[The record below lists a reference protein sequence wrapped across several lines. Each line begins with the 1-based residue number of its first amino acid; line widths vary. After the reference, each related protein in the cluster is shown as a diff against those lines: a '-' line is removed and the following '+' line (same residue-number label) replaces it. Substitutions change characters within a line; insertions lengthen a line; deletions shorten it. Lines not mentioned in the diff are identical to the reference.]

1 MKIEINKK
9 ITVKKAAK
17 ERLNRLSRSLAAFV
31 LLFSLI
37 FSPFNSAFSFAED
50 NESSGFLNF
59 KTGLNATAFFVFKTI
74 NSWFQI
80 SDSDSEQK
88 KSQTEGSF
96 LQSQTETIAEGGR
109 ATPALPLAPAD
120 SSAAETQI
128 SAGQKLI
135 KKIAQLSPP
144 AILPQALSVQSAG
157 ISQEELARELNI
169 LENSL
174 KAEIYRMASQLAP
187 AAPAAQTPASN
198 FQAIALSQRIDN
210 LDQVTIS
217 NATISK
223 STFSGS
229 TGTITDLTATD
240 LTATDFTTANLSA
253 SNNSYFTALSQGSI
267 PFIGASGLLLQ
278 DNTNLFWDDTN
289 NRLGLGTI
297 TPNYTLDVSGDIRTS
312 ATLYA
317 STTEITNLTI
327 TTASST
333 QLTVSDKS
341 WLGTVLG
348 GTWQGTSI
356 TDTYID
362 DDITLTNITQI
373 TNRAISDTSG
383 TLLVGRGGTG
393 LTTATA
399 GYALIGLDA
408 DTLQATSSIFIK
420 PDGNVGIGAIAPT
433 STLQVSGGDVHFQA
447 ANGAPGLFYDY
458 ANNRMGLGTTTPAQ
472 DLSVDGNIYITGAL
486 GVGVATTTAG
496 TIETSGDVVIGGNLQ
511 VGGNATIIGDT
522 SSDTL
527 VINSTI
533 KSNLIPDQN
542 ATRDLGSTAYYWDDV
557 YADKLVANN
566 ISAASTTIA
575 GTQSES
581 FTINS
586 NNSSSDAE
594 DMDIIFFRGTVVP
607 NALIAWKSDV
617 EKFDFNQPVFIQ
629 NDSSTTTVITLDIKG
644 AAGQTADLFRVI
656 SDSGDSYLTISATG
670 KSTMTNASTTQLTV
684 SDKSWLGTVLGG
696 TWQGTIIG
704 DDYITKTGD
713 WSGTVSGSYTGF
725 GNDFYTYF
733 NATSTNALAEG
744 ASNLYWTQNRWDQA
758 MTATTTLPTITTL
771 LNLTNAST
779 TQLTVSDKS
788 WIGTVLGGTW
798 QGTSITDTYID
809 DDITLTNITQIT
821 SRAISDTSGTLLVGR
836 GGTGLT
842 TLTSGSIL
850 YADGDDNL
858 TALASSTDGYVL
870 VLDANG
876 RPSWND
882 FTGTGKV
889 VYDTSPT
896 FTTGIT
902 VPADSISHTELSEG
916 DAFTWTGSHS
926 FSGAG
931 DIDLPA
937 DSVDAGDVNFNYA
950 ASGSEG
956 GSATSGDSAS
966 AFFSTGTIEHEY
978 GGLQADVG
986 SYAGLLSITGGA
998 TAQVDSVSELN
1009 ALLLGESV
1017 ASTTNVWAD
1026 AYISSASTWNA
1037 KWDALSD
1044 ISLAHKSIFVGDSSG
1059 HPVATS
1065 TITVLDSGFVG
1076 IGTTVIGTPNQ
1087 LWSSGTPIVEIGGVT
1102 SNMYSL
1108 LNLAGKDND
1117 DGANVAVITFNNM
1130 ENSDASDAT
1139 SQNLAAIYAQ
1149 TETSDSNAGD
1159 DSGGHLV
1166 FLTKPEAGTAAER
1179 MRIDSDG
1186 NIGIGTTTPTALT
1199 HILQTGATDAFRVD
1213 DELADTSPFVIDD
1226 DGNVGIGTDSPTSK
1240 LHLPSENDET
1250 TPTLSFGDGDS
1261 GFYERNDD
1269 ELAVSLGGVGK
1280 FYFGSSWVRYLGN
1293 GWLLKNSNTSSTNPA
1308 FSFEGDVDTG
1318 IGRAGANELS
1328 LITGATE
1335 RIRIDNSGNV
1345 GIGTTTPQAALD
1357 IQKPATGDYLNISN
1371 DLHGD
1376 IVTVNSSGNLGIGTT
1391 APTAKLDIDGT
1402 SKFGGIINTGG
1413 NWISG
1418 DGGAEGI
1425 SVDSDGKVGIGTTE
1439 PEAKLHMKS
1448 ASAVIAKFEGTGSN
1462 DAFLSF
1468 DVPATRNALME
1479 FKENDVGKWYIGNVA
1494 ANDRFEFHNG
1504 TSEVFSILS
1513 SGNVGI
1519 GTTAPIGKLDV
1530 RGGTVLSNE
1539 PSSARW
1545 FFGTKGSSFSD
1556 GHFVVVDES
1565 TTQGGTN
1572 QIFRLHQEYASAGHL
1587 LTVTSGNTISSP
1599 TNTVLD
1605 VLANGNIGIGTTTP
1619 QAALDIQKP
1628 ATGDY
1633 FNISNDL
1640 HGDIV
1645 TITDAGNIGIGT
1657 TAPSTPLHIAS
1668 DFTGQTANSQFY
1680 ITGATDSNLQLRLGY
1695 QTDDDYGFIQAI
1707 HNTVLAKPLALQ
1719 PSGGNIGIGTTT
1731 PGAALDVQKPA
1742 SGDYFNISNDLHGD
1756 IVTITDAGNVG
1767 IGTTSPSEKLHVVDA
1782 GYSAYFESTS
1792 GGAGI
1797 QIIGGGAGEKTW
1809 GLADNADVAGTFSI
1823 KNLTDGITGVAIKS
1837 DGNVGIGTTTPQ
1849 TKFHVVGDGAVA
1861 RLSSVDYKLFQI
1873 AAEGTGANYDKGQ
1886 ISIYD
1891 TGTRDIYLS
1900 TAGDS
1905 YINAGNVGI
1914 GTTEPGIGGG
1924 YSADKALTLDGGT
1937 SSSIEDTFA
1946 LEIGGSTNTD
1956 GRYAGM
1962 LAFYNA
1968 DNSGAAAATRK
1979 QLSIIRTVVETS
1991 DSNAGDDSGGHLVF
2005 VTKPEA
2011 GVLAE
2016 RVRITSSGN
2025 VGIGT
2030 TSPSRLFHVSHA
2042 TTNDVAQFESL
2053 DEKAGIILA
2062 DPTGSV
2068 ALETIGG
2075 DFRVDVTGD
2084 GNYEFYVKEDGNIGI
2099 GTTGPDEKLHVKG
2112 GVCITDSDTCAGSP
2126 GDGDI
2131 WILGNMSALSVTD
2144 RTPIFE
2150 GDALSEIKKIKGK
2163 DGKIDHSTL
2172 PEFVRAEIEKPIF
2185 EKREVEEEFFDEEL
2199 NKTIIKLV
2207 EKDTQ
2212 IGTRVATE
2220 RNLGNMI
2227 SMNVRA
2233 IQQLAEKMGNKVFK
2247 GDVINYNAGQ
2257 LALENDSGEPQ
2268 MKIAFDAENF
2278 AELQVNA
2285 VGDLTITTAGA
2296 DLNLPNDNLSVCS
2309 GGACPAAARQMNGAG
2324 NLTVENTAFVAG
2336 ALGVGTSSPD
2346 RVFNVFETAARPQ
2359 MKISYD
2365 TDNYAELQVSAAGD
2379 LALSARGGDIRL
2391 PNENLAICSGGACP
2405 ASAGLL
2411 TGAGNLT
2418 VENTVFVA
2426 GALGVGTARPGRA
2439 LDVFETR
2446 TSPQMRIS
2454 YDEDLYSE
2462 LNVSATGDLIISA
2475 RGGDVSILNENFKIC
2490 SENGC
2495 PAEANLL
2502 NGAGNL
2508 VVENSI
2514 LALGGIG
2521 INTASPSY
2529 TLDVNGTLRAY
2540 GITDASDE
2548 RLKTNIQNLSEL
2560 GRETS
2565 KLNLNLDVSR
2575 PSGSSGLNGTL
2586 AKINNL
2592 RGVTFHWRN
2601 ADLGTARQI
2610 GLIAQELEI
2619 EYPELVSTD
2628 NKGFKSIQYG
2638 KFTAVLL
2645 EAVKELF
2652 SMSRTIEYR
2661 SANLEN
2667 RTADLEKQ
2675 NKLLAAKTEKLE
2687 ERLRALEQ
2695 ILVQ

>member
-327 TTASST
+327 TTASS
-333 QLTVSDKS
+333 
-341 WLGTVLG
+341 
-348 GTWQGTSI
+348 
-356 TDTYID
+356 
-362 DDITLTNITQI
+362 
-373 TNRAISDTSG
+373 
-383 TLLVGRGGTG
+383 
-393 LTTATA
+393 
-399 GYALIGLDA
+399 
-408 DTLQATSSIFIK
+408 
-420 PDGNVGIGAIAPT
+420 
-433 STLQVSGGDVHFQA
+433 
-447 ANGAPGLFYDY
+447 
-458 ANNRMGLGTTTPAQ
+458 
-472 DLSVDGNIYITGAL
+472 
-486 GVGVATTTAG
+486 
-496 TIETSGDVVIGGNLQ
+496 
-511 VGGNATIIGDT
+511 
-522 SSDTL
+522 
-527 VINSTI
+527 
-533 KSNLIPDQN
+533 
-542 ATRDLGSTAYYWDDV
+542 
-557 YADKLVANN
+557 
-566 ISAASTTIA
+566 
-575 GTQSES
+575 
-581 FTINS
+581 
-586 NNSSSDAE
+586 
-594 DMDIIFFRGTVVP
+594 
-607 NALIAWKSDV
+607 
-617 EKFDFNQPVFIQ
+617 
-629 NDSSTTTVITLDIKG
+629 
-644 AAGQTADLFRVI
+644 
-656 SDSGDSYLTISATG
+656 
-670 KSTMTNASTTQLTV
+670 TQLTV

-1519 GTTAPIGKLDV
+1519 GTT
-1530 RGGTVLSNE
+1530 
-1539 PSSARW
+1539 
-1545 FFGTKGSSFSD
+1545 
-1556 GHFVVVDES
+1556 
-1565 TTQGGTN
+1565 
-1572 QIFRLHQEYASAGHL
+1572 
-1587 LTVTSGNTISSP
+1587 
-1599 TNTVLD
+1599 
-1605 VLANGNIGIGTTTP
+1605 
-1619 QAALDIQKP
+1619 
-1628 ATGDY
+1628 
-1633 FNISNDL
+1633 
-1640 HGDIV
+1640 
-1645 TITDAGNIGIGT
+1645 
-1657 TAPSTPLHIAS
+1657 
-1668 DFTGQTANSQFY
+1668 
-1680 ITGATDSNLQLRLGY
+1680 
-1695 QTDDDYGFIQAI
+1695 
-1707 HNTVLAKPLALQ
+1707 
-1719 PSGGNIGIGTTT
+1719 
-1731 PGAALDVQKPA
+1731 
-1742 SGDYFNISNDLHGD
+1742 
-1756 IVTITDAGNVG
+1756 
-1767 IGTTSPSEKLHVVDA
+1767 
-1782 GYSAYFESTS
+1782 
-1792 GGAGI
+1792 
-1797 QIIGGGAGEKTW
+1797 
-1809 GLADNADVAGTFSI
+1809 
-1823 KNLTDGITGVAIKS
+1823 
-1837 DGNVGIGTTTPQ
+1837 
-1849 TKFHVVGDGAVA
+1849 
-1861 RLSSVDYKLFQI
+1861 
-1873 AAEGTGANYDKGQ
+1873 
-1886 ISIYD
+1886 
-1891 TGTRDIYLS
+1891 
-1900 TAGDS
+1900 
-1905 YINAGNVGI
+1905 
-1914 GTTEPGIGGG
+1914 
-1924 YSADKALTLDGGT
+1924 
-1937 SSSIEDTFA
+1937 
-1946 LEIGGSTNTD
+1946 
-1956 GRYAGM
+1956 
-1962 LAFYNA
+1962 
-1968 DNSGAAAATRK
+1968 
-1979 QLSIIRTVVETS
+1979 
-1991 DSNAGDDSGGHLVF
+1991 
-2005 VTKPEA
+2005 
-2011 GVLAE
+2011 
-2016 RVRITSSGN
+2016 
-2025 VGIGT
+2025 
-2030 TSPSRLFHVSHA
+2030 SPSRLFHVSHA